1 MFKYLASIPVV
12 LSLLAAT
19 YGGINYINKLNNTI
33 DDNED
38 AIALL
43 QVELHN
49 MYTGFGDEIDN
60 VHQIYSERTSRN
72 SNNYT
77 EAREELVREMT
88 DMVTW
93 VGRIEAKL
101 QAIEKHLYETASDA
115 GMRAL
120 EDQVRTNADSIR
132 QFKYDMKDLE
142 NTISGGY

>member
-1 MFKYLASIPVV
+1 MLKYIASIPVV
-12 LSLLAAT
+12 LSLLAGA

-43 QVELHN
+43 KV
-49 MYTGFGDEIDN
+49 EIDN
-60 VHQIYSERTSRN
+60 VHQIYNDRTTRN
-72 SNNYT
+72 SDNYT
-77 EAREELVREMT
+77 AAREELVREMT
-88 DMVTW
+88 DVVTW

-101 QAIEKHLYETASDA
+101 QAIEKLMYETASDA
-115 GMRAL
+115 EMRAL
-120 EDQVRTNADSIR
+120 EEQVRTNAEAIR

>member
-1 MFKYLASIPVV
+1 MLKYIASIPVV

-19 YGGINYINKLNNTI
+19 YGGINYVNKLNNTI

-43 QVELHN
+43 QLEIDNVYN
-49 MYTGFGDEIDN
+49 GFGDEIDN
-60 VHQIYSERTSRN
+60 IHQIYSDRTKRN
-72 SNNYT
+72 SDNYT
-77 EAREELVREMT
+77 AAREELVREMS

-101 QAIEKHLYETASDA
+101 EAIEKLLYETASDA
-115 GMRAL
+115 GLRAL
-120 EDQVRTNADSIR
+120 EDQVRTNADAIR

>member
-1 MFKYLASIPVV
+1 MLKYLASIPVV

-38 AIALL
+38 AIQLL
-43 QVELHN
+43 QLELQN

-101 QAIEKHLYETASDA
+101 KEIEKLLYETASDA

>member
-1 MFKYLASIPVV
+1 MLKYIASIPVV
-12 LSLLAAT
+12 LSLLAGA

-38 AIALL
+38 TIALL
-43 QVELHN
+43 KL
-49 MYTGFGDEIDN
+49 EIDN
-60 VHQIYSERTSRN
+60 IYKGFDDEINNIHQIYSERTTRN
-72 SNNYT
+72 SDNYT
-77 EAREELVREMT
+77 AAREELVREMT

-101 QAIEKHLYETASDA
+101 QVIEKLMYETASDA
-115 GMRAL
+115 GLRAL
-120 EDQVRTNADSIR
+120 EEQVRTNADAIR

>member
-1 MFKYLASIPVV
+1 MLKYIASIPVV

-38 AIALL
+38 AIQLL
-43 QVELHN
+43 QLELQN

-101 QAIEKHLYETASDA
+101 EAIEKLLYETASDA

>member
-1 MFKYLASIPVV
+1 MLKYIASIPVV

-38 AIALL
+38 AIQLL
-43 QVELHN
+43 QLELQN

-60 VHQIYSERTSRN
+60 VHQIYNDRTTRN
-72 SNNYT
+72 SDNYT
-77 EAREELVREMT
+77 AAREELVREMT
-88 DMVTW
+88 DMVPW

-101 QAIEKHLYETASDA
+101 QAIEKLLYETASDA

-120 EDQVRTNADSIR
+120 EDQVRTNMDSIR

>member
-12 LSLLAAT
+12 LSLLAGA

-38 AIALL
+38 AIQLL
-43 QVELHN
+43 QLELQN

-101 QAIEKHLYETASDA
+101 QAIEKLLYETASDA

>member
-1 MFKYLASIPVV
+1 MLKYIASIPVV

-19 YGGINYINKLNNTI
+19 YGGINYVNKLNNTI

-43 QVELHN
+43 QVEIDN
-49 MYTGFGDEIDN
+49 VYNGFGDEIDN
-60 VHQIYSERTSRN
+60 IHQIYSDRTKRN
-72 SNNYT
+72 SDNYT
-77 EAREELVREMT
+77 AAREELVREMT

-93 VGRIEAKL
+93 VWRIEAKL
-101 QAIEKHLYETASDA
+101 EAIEKLLYETASDA
-115 GMRAL
+115 GLRAL
-120 EDQVRTNADSIR
+120 EDQVRTNADAIR

>member
-1 MFKYLASIPVV
+1 MLKYIASIPVV
-12 LSLLAAT
+12 LSILAGA

-43 QVELHN
+43 QVEIQN
-49 MYTGFGDEIDN
+49 MYNGFGDEIDN
-60 VHQIYSERTSRN
+60 VHQIYNDRTTRN
-72 SNNYT
+72 SDNYT
-77 EAREELVREMT
+77 AAREELVREMT

-101 QAIEKHLYETASDA
+101 QAIEKLLYETASDA

-120 EDQVRTNADSIR
+120 EDQVRTNMDSIR

>member
-1 MFKYLASIPVV
+1 MLKYIASIPVV
-12 LSLLAAT
+12 LSLLAGA
-19 YGGINYINKLNNTI
+19 YGGINYVNRLNNTL

-43 QVELHN
+43 QL
-49 MYTGFGDEIDN
+49 EIDN
-60 VHQIYSERTSRN
+60 VHQIYNDRTTRN
-72 SNNYT
+72 SDNYT
-77 EAREELVREMT
+77 AAREELVREMT

-101 QAIEKHLYETASDA
+101 QVIEKLMYETASDA
-115 GMRAL
+115 EMRAL
-120 EDQVRTNADSIR
+120 EEQVRTNADAIR

>member
-43 QVELHN
+43 QLELQN

-101 QAIEKHLYETASDA
+101 QSIEKLLYETASDA

>member
-1 MFKYLASIPVV
+1 MLKYLASIPVV

-33 DDNED
+33 DDIED
-38 AIALL
+38 AIQLL
-43 QVELHN
+43 QLELQN

-101 QAIEKHLYETASDA
+101 QAIEKLLYETASDA
-115 GMRAL
+115 GLRAL